1 MLCALMLC
9 LHVGL
14 CEGTRF
20 PGTGLTDSCKL
31 PGGCRDLNPCPLE
44 ELPVYLTIEASLQ
57 AVKPLL
63 MVSAFQVTRDFMEH
77 STLSH
82 KLTHAWGVELQVSG
96 GRRVGVGRPRGHG

>member
-14 CEGTRF
+14 CEGARF

-31 PGGCRDLNPCPLE
+31 PGGCRDLNPDPLE
-44 ELPVYLTIEASLQ
+44 ELPVHLTIEASLQ

-77 STLSH
+77 SSPTR
-82 KLTHAWGVELQVSG
+82 GV
-96 GRRVGVGRPRGHG
+96 